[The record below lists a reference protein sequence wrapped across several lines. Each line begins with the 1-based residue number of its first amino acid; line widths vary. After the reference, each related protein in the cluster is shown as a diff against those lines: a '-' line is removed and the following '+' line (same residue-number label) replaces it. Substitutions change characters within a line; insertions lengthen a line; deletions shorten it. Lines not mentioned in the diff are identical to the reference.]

1 MLIAMLKISLKFLWI
16 LNHELQIMNY
26 ESGIKNVKRMVVFS
40 RKYFFFL
47 TFNQKQDDPHS
58 EYRFLL
64 FSFSVFIHWS
74 FESESFFN
82 CSWNNIF
89 TERCLFVSFFG

>member
-1 MLIAMLKISLKFLWI
+1 MLKISLKFLWI

-47 TFNQKQDDPHS
+47 TFNQKPNDSNFQHCH
-58 EYRFLL
+58 LL
-64 FSFSVFIHWS
+64 FGISIPVKWKSQNERVWS
-74 FESESFFN
+74 WFCDYFADEW
-82 CSWNNIF
+82 CIF
-89 TERCLFVSFFG
+89 HALFG